1 MTIPAF
7 DYQLAAGLEEALQAL
22 AEGATP
28 IHGGTELL
36 PAMELGLLAPERV
49 VSLRAIPE
57 LRRCERDGD
66 LLVLGAG
73 LTHDD
78 VATSPLVADHAPVL
92 AEVANDVGNI
102 RVRCTGTLGGN
113 LAFAEPRSD
122 VATVLLALGA
132 GVRLAGVDGE
142 REVPMREF
150 VLGAYETDLRPGELI
165 VAVLVPR
172 QPGTAVYRKVVF
184 SERPVVGVALA
195 ETGQGWRLVIG
206 AVAMTPEILE
216 VRRLDEI
223 DPRAIAE
230 SLDVLADLGGSEE
243 YKTHLTA
250 VTIGRCV
257 AAAGRQDP

>member
-1 MTIPAF
+1 
-7 DYQLAAGLEEALQAL
+7 
-22 AEGATP
+22 
-28 IHGGTELL
+28 
-36 PAMELGLLAPERV
+36 
-49 VSLRAIPE
+49 
-57 LRRCERDGD
+57 
-66 LLVLGAG
+66 
-73 LTHDD
+73 
-78 VATSPLVADHAPVL
+78 
-92 AEVANDVGNI
+92 
-102 RVRCTGTLGGN
+102 
-113 LAFAEPRSD
+113 
-122 VATVLLALGA
+122 
-132 GVRLAGVDGE
+132 
-142 REVPMREF
+142 MREF

>member
-150 VLGAYETDLRPGELI
+150 VLE
-165 VAVLVPR
+165 
-172 QPGTAVYRKVVF
+172 
-184 SERPVVGVALA
+184 
-195 ETGQGWRLVIG
+195 
-206 AVAMTPEILE
+206 
-216 VRRLDEI
+216 
-223 DPRAIAE
+223 
-230 SLDVLADLGGSEE
+230 
-243 YKTHLTA
+243 
-250 VTIGRCV
+250 IGRAHV
-257 AAAGRQDP
+257 